1 MGGKSGCN
9 LPAHIVVY
17 DFPQKQR
24 KRILQMQLVGT
35 LTAIPQVQSKLKGR
49 MSQYIIAPYEK
60 VVKDAQPSADLHT
73 I

>member
-1 MGGKSGCN
+1 
-9 LPAHIVVY
+9 
-17 DFPQKQR
+17 
-24 KRILQMQLVGT
+24 MQLVGT